1 MQIKEKYS
9 SSEYSQDIISI
20 SISNIFIY
28 QYLPTFTFSKIIL
41 KNIPKNLPK
50 VSGQQGPQHTWY
62 FQ

>member
-20 SISNIFIY
+20 SISNILIY

-50 VSGQQGPQHTWY
+50 VSGQ
-62 FQ
+62 